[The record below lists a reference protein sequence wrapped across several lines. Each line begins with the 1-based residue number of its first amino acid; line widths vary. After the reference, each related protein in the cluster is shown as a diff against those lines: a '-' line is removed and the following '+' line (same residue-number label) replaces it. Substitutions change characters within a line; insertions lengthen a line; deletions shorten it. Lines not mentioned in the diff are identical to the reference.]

1 MGEIERERSVPTLAC
16 HLSGSELARRRR
28 ELAENVFGG
37 VLRVEEM
44 DNGYAFAFPG
54 DEEWALGLARF
65 VATERKCCPFFAFEL
80 IFEPGSGEILLRIK
94 GPEGVKGFIEDEL
107 ATLRT

>member
-1 MGEIERERSVPTLAC
+1 MERIERGRSVPAPAC
-16 HLSGSELARRRR
+16 NLSGSELARRRR

-37 VLRVEEM
+37 VLRVEEI
-44 DNGYAFAFPG
+44 DDGYAFAFPG

-80 IFEPGSGEILLRIK
+80 AFAPEGGEILLRIK
-94 GPEGVKGFIEDEL
+94 GPEGVKDFIEDEL
-107 ATLRT
+107 AALRT